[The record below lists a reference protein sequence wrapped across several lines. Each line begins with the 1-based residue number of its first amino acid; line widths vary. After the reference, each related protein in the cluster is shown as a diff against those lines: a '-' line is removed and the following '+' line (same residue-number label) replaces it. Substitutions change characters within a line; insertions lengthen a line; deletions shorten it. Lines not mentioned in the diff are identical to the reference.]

1 MRGTAVVDGFD
12 FGFDFEDW
20 WESRREET
28 LSYRR
33 RTASLW
39 GWTLSIEDEFPHL
52 KGIRSFAKL
61 LQGPGKRIIVKFER
75 SNEAPAY
82 YNPKNRVVAVCCG
95 GEWAEPLRKHEWWAE
110 AMVAHEIGHVRF
122 TPEFINFPAWN
133 LIEDRRI
140 EESMARLFPK
150 LGDKFR
156 QVAEYSLSRYYES
169 TLSRPEE
176 LAYPA
181 CVAFHWKGAEP
192 DVESLEKLL
201 GKKIA
206 VSKVNGYSVE
216 EFLSDLHYLVQK
228 ALELAG
234 RKRGKALEELYN
246 LTVVFQK
253 KYFPADADKDGRLS
267 PLSDMS
273 SEEVR
278 EAAATSASALEGPE
292 LRPECLADKKM
303 SDTWAEEERE
313 RANKAEKFA
322 LGKYNSVED
331 IEEAMRREIIVTTTP
346 QIPSIKRSVVRKF
359 VSFFPQA
366 QRDRTYAEE
375 GSRLDVRRFIRGCD
389 DVFVSPKKTPAP
401 FCIDVVVDGSGSM
414 YVIEMI
420 DRNRAYVRKVLRLLQ
435 EAEKISNL
443 RFRVMLTTT
452 RLKKPLF
459 FKEEYEGRWSPAA
472 FCFEPQGDENFSSA
486 VPYLRSKV
494 VLVIT
499 DGCFVE
505 TRDVETIKELARKKT
520 LIGFY
525 IQGERGYPYEKVEP
539 YMSNFHRFLYIKD
552 EDDLWKVGK
561 ALARFVR

>member
-1 MRGTAVVDGFD
+1 
-12 FGFDFEDW
+12 
-20 WESRREET
+20 
-28 LSYRR
+28 
-33 RTASLW
+33 
-39 GWTLSIEDEFPHL
+39 
-52 KGIRSFAKL
+52 
-61 LQGPGKRIIVKFER
+61 
-75 SNEAPAY
+75 
-82 YNPKNRVVAVCCG
+82 
-95 GEWAEPLRKHEWWAE
+95 
-110 AMVAHEIGHVRF
+110 
-122 TPEFINFPAWN
+122 
-133 LIEDRRI
+133 
-140 EESMARLFPK
+140 MARLFPK

-192 DVESLEKLL
+192 DVESLEKTLD
-201 GKKIA
+201 KKIA

-234 RKRGKALEELYN
+234 RSEEKELEELYN
-246 LTVVFQK
+246 LTRVFQR
-253 KYFPADADKDGRLS
+253 KYFPAGADESGRFS
-267 PLSDMS
+267 PLSEMS
-273 SEEVR
+273 PEKVKEEAGAV
-278 EAAATSASALEGPE
+278 SAFTLEKGPE
-292 LRPECLADKKM
+292 LRPEGLADKKM
-303 SDTWAEEERE
+303 DDTWAERE
-313 RANKAEKFA
+313 RKKADEAEEFA